1 MVNSSQEKN
10 IEIRIPIKNISSK
23 HWERIEVGNDWDKDY
38 QTNSSNKIPMM
49 TNAIELEEKA
59 FNNGKY
65 WDNNSCDKSF
75 KNQEILDG
83 FKKYTDSDKIFFLYR
98 HGGLADG
105 KGKEKTLIKD
115 IVINEWFFIGTP
127 TQLTKYLR
135 DANKLFVK
143 DGYGKLTSQ
152 EALEFLQSIIESN
165 YIKATIK
172 LTQIEFENLFDL
184 ENKLQESNLKNQSLN
199 QEIEELASEL
209 LEIKKAELESLKSEI
224 KSKLEKN
231 FWGYLNILLLT
242 ADKSEISKEA
252 RENLSDLI
260 SGNDLQKLLLLQ
272 HEVNKLEKK
281 ISDAQYQNQIE
292 ILPPSYN

>member
-1 MVNSSQEKN
+1 
-10 IEIRIPIKNISSK
+10 
-23 HWERIEVGNDWDKDY
+23 
-38 QTNSSNKIPMM
+38 
-49 TNAIELEEKA
+49 
-59 FNNGKY
+59 
-65 WDNNSCDKSF
+65 
-75 KNQEILDG
+75 
-83 FKKYTDSDKIFFLYR
+83 
-98 HGGLADG
+98 
-105 KGKEKTLIKD
+105 
-115 IVINEWFFIGTP
+115 VINEWFFIGTP

-231 FWGYLNILLLT
+231 F
-242 ADKSEISKEA
+242 
-252 RENLSDLI
+252 
-260 SGNDLQKLLLLQ
+260 
-272 HEVNKLEKK
+272 
-281 ISDAQYQNQIE
+281 
-292 ILPPSYN
+292 